1 MKKRNKIV
9 IGYELEISIYYRYD
23 KDNTIIIDEDSIREE
38 FENRLKELIEEV
50 KKDEYYEIEEEE

>member
-1 MKKRNKIV
+1 MKKRNKI
-9 IGYELEISIYYRYD
+9 ELGFEICITPYYYHD
-23 KDNTIIIDEDSIREE
+23 EDNTIIIDEGSMREE